1 MRNGAVPSLCPGRP
15 GYRSAFPSVPPVE
28 TEPDIRPLSAGHLL
42 RGPHQSRVQILS
54 WWALKLHDLD
64 LQQRPP
70 VGPIFHCGP
79 PLAGWPSERRGR
91 PRPLWR
97 LNYQPLSPCWALR
110 LTTMAHRPP
119 QATSTSSHGQH
130 CQPPISL
137 SFSCG
142 ATQQRSLC
150 GTMRS
155 GLPTI
160 LLCTS

>member
-1 MRNGAVPSLCPGRP
+1 MGRSLPWAPAGPGTEAPSLLSRRMRQSLIFGPCLQTTCCGDRTRP
-15 GYRSAFPSVPPVE
+15 GPKS
-28 TEPDIRPLSAGHLL
+28 SAG
-42 RGPHQSRVQILS
+42 
-54 WWALKLHDLD
+54 WALKLHGLD

-79 PLAGWPSERRGR
+79 PLARWPSERRGR